1 MSISNKLMV
10 AMISLTSLVLIA
22 TLSLAR
28 WSFEQGF
35 SDFLQGLE
43 EQRLNRM
50 AQDIVEYYTQNEFS
64 LEGIQFGN
72 VNAFIDS
79 SRRAGARGPS
89 QGPGRRPPPHLRPKQ
104 TLHADRINNQPPP
117 FPKQR
122 NAPPTRL
129 IDSKGNVL
137 LSDTINEEYFEQAI
151 KVALPIVFEGQEIA
165 QLESYNLKPLQSQ
178 LASEFAKQQ
187 TIASVI
193 IGCLSLILASLLAFL
208 IGRKI
213 ISPLKVIS
221 SSVSELTK
229 GNYELALKTEG
240 KDELAKLMKD
250 IEFLANTLS
259 KAKTQKSRWFADI
272 SHELRTPLTILL
284 GEIEAMQLGIR
295 SLDKQQLG
303 SLEHE
308 VKLINRLVD
317 DLYQLS
323 LSDLGAL
330 KYEFS
335 TVNLSLLIK
344 SVAENFAVACNE
356 KSIDMQF
363 HIEPNIYI
371 NADAQRINQLV
382 INLINNSLKY
392 TDDGG
397 LIRIG
402 LASKHNT
409 YVLAVDDSYPSV
421 PEEDCMQLFE
431 TLYQRNESRTRA
443 NSGAGLG
450 LSICKNIADSHQAII
465 NAKPSDLGGLQIN
478 VAFPKR

>member
-1 MSISNKLMV
+1 MV
-10 AMISLTSLVLIA
+10 AMIGLTSLVLIA

-43 EQRLNRM
+43 EERLSRM
-50 AQDIVEYYTQNEFS
+50 AQDIVEYYEQNEQSFD
-64 LEGIQFGN
+64 GIQSAN
-72 VNAFIDS
+72 VNVFIDNG
-79 SRRAGARGPS
+79 RRAGARGQS
-89 QGPGRRPPPHLRPKQ
+89 QGPGRRPPPHLRSK
-104 TLHADRINNQPPP
+104 QPPP
-117 FPKQR
+117 FPKQKS
-122 NAPPTRL
+122 APPTRL
-129 IDSKGNVL
+129 VDSNGSIL
-137 LSDTINEEYFEQAI
+137 LSDKIDEEHFEQAI

-178 LASEFAKQQ
+178 LASKFAKQQ

-229 GNYELALKTEG
+229 GNYELALETEG

-295 SLDKQQLG
+295 KLDKQQLG

-335 TVNLSLLIK
+335 TVDLSLLTK
-344 SVAENFAVACNE
+344 SVADTFTVACNE
-356 KSIDMQF
+356 KSIDLQLY
-363 HIEPNIYI
+363 IEPSICI
-371 NADAQRINQLV
+371 NADDQRINQLV

-397 LIRIG
+397 LIRIE
-402 LASKHNT
+402 LASKRDT
-409 YVLAVDDSYPSV
+409 YMFAIDDSYPSV

-431 TLYQRNESRTRA
+431 TLYQRNESRNRA

-450 LSICKNIADSHQAII
+450 LSICKNIAESHQAII
-465 NAKPSDLGGLQIN
+465 NAKPSDLGGLQIT
-478 VAFPKR
+478 VMFPKR

>member
-1 MSISNKLMV
+1 
-10 AMISLTSLVLIA
+10 MISLTSLVLIA

-50 AQDIVEYYTQNEFS
+50 AQDIVEYYTQNKFS

-72 VNAFIDS
+72 VVAFIDS
-79 SRRAGARGPS
+79 SRRAGFRGPI
-89 QGPGRRPPPHLRPKQ
+89 QGPERRPPPHLRPKQ

-122 NAPPTRL
+122 NTPPTRL

-229 GNYELALKTEG
+229 GNYELALKTDG

-259 KAKTQKSRWFADI
+259 KAKTQKSRWFAGI

-335 TVNLSLLIK
+335 TVNLSFLIK
-344 SVAENFAVACNE
+344 SVAETFAVACNE

-382 INLINNSLKY
+382 INLINNSVKY

-397 LIRIG
+397 LIRIE
-402 LASKHNT
+402 LASKRDA
-409 YVLAVDDSYPSV
+409 YLLAIDDSYPSV
-421 PEEDCMQLFE
+421 PEEECTQLFE
-431 TLYQRNESRTRA
+431 TLFQRNESRTRA

-450 LSICKNIADSHQAII
+450 LSICKNIAESHQATIH
-465 NAKPSDLGGLQIN
+465 AKPSDLGGLQIT